1 MASPEDGK
9 LDIEI
14 VDIDEVQPYFN
25 NPRNNEDAI
34 EKVARSIGEFG
45 WQQPIVVD
53 IDGVIAVGHTRY
65 EAAKRLGLKRVPVH
79 IAKDLT
85 PEQIQAY
92 RLADNKTA
100 EFSTWDFGKLQEELD
115 GISSVDMTD
124 FGFDDFDI
132 DIDGLFSQ
140 PEGDGGDEDE
150 PDDEDEGVSVTTCPV
165 CGARFDANGNVVEGD
180 DDQQGMVEP

>member
-1 MASPEDGK
+1 MSGERF
-9 LDIEI
+9 DIEI
-14 VDIDEVQPYFN
+14 VGIDDIHPYFN
-25 NPRNNEDAI
+25 NPRNNEDAV
-34 EKVARSIGEFG
+34 EKVARSIEEFG

-65 EAAKRLGLKRVPVH
+65 EAAKRLGLTRVPVH
-79 IAKDLT
+79 VAKDLT

-100 EFSTWDFGKLQEELD
+100 EFSSWDFKKLQDELD
-115 GISSVDMTD
+115 GISSIDMTD

-140 PEGDGGDEDE
+140 PEGDGE
-150 PDDEDEGVSVTTCPV
+150 DDEVAGDVEDSPIMTCPV
-165 CGARFDANGNVVEGD
+165 CGARFDADGNVVEGD
-180 DDQQGMVEP
+180 DDRQGTVEL